1 MTGKVKVFVSET
13 CPVCRDMRDDL
24 AKLAD
29 TGEVEVVSIDS
40 EAGFDQ
46 FAEVAMKDQD
56 EAGIPTAYAEGEKCQ
71 ILRGNGKMALKCGEK
86 LIGAV
91 PDEVES

>member
-1 MTGKVKVFVSET
+1 MADKVKVFVSET

-29 TGEVEVVSIDS
+29 GGDVEIVSIDD

-46 FAEVAMKDQD
+46 FAAVAMKDQD
-56 EAGIPTAYAEGEKCQ
+56 EAGIPYAAAGEEKCQ
-71 ILRGNGKMALKCGEK
+71 ILRGDGKMALKCGDK
-86 LIGAV
+86 LIGAA
-91 PDEVES
+91 PEEVE